1 MSIVFKRG
9 GMGIVPQRMSSLWV
23 GRSAALITK
32 YSVADELTQFV
43 CVEAS
48 VDSGWLDALISNG
61 AEAFDHHR
69 ICPIRSKSTHM
80 PFHDVYTTRGNPYS
94 L

>member
-1 MSIVFKRG
+1 MS
-9 GMGIVPQRMSSLWV
+9 IVPQRMSSLWIC
-23 GRSAALITK
+23 RSAALITK
-32 YSVADELTQFV
+32 YSVADVLTQFV

-48 VDSGWLDALISNG
+48 VDWCWLHEPIGNG

-69 ICPIRSKSTHM
+69 ICPIRPKSTHM

>member
-1 MSIVFKRG
+1 
-9 GMGIVPQRMSSLWV
+9 MGIVPQRMSGLWV

-32 YSVADELTQFV
+32 CSVADELTQFV
-43 CVEAS
+43 CVEVS
-48 VDSGWLDALISNG
+48 VDWCWLYALISNG

-94 L
+94 LW

>member
-1 MSIVFKRG
+1 
-9 GMGIVPQRMSSLWV
+9 MGIVPQCMSSLWV
-23 GRSAALITK
+23 SRSATFITK
-32 YSVADELTQFV
+32 CSVADALTQFV

-48 VDSGWLDALISNG
+48 VDWGWFYALISNG